1 VEALVVE
8 RAILGHMIQEYQ
20 WNDLL
25 ILPQTLAVRD
35 YAIAIPSGSPLME
48 DINRAVLTVTHHP
61 DWKELVQRYVGQ
73 SEP

>member
-1 VEALVVE
+1 
-8 RAILGHMIQEYQ
+8 
-20 WNDLL
+20 LL